1 MSQYNFIIEYDATK
15 TMAENVKRSDA
26 ILDKLVPALH
36 KKAKDDARKL
46 ERSLG
51 LKDSTTSKQRQRASK
66 I

>member
-46 ERSLG
+46 ERSL
-51 LKDSTTSKQRQRASK
+51 DMCIA
-66 I
+66 